1 MGLVVGFAPWIV
13 YWVLVGNAPFLLA
26 ILVSLALAVGG
37 MIVGRAKKLPGLTF
51 EIGTLGTFFLL
62 TILTLTVSRSFL
74 ERWLA
79 PLSYVGI
86 FAVVLIGVLI
96 GKPFIREFA
105 GIVQPTEVT
114 NTDLYLRI
122 TTVLTW
128 IWVAA
133 YGGMTASAAVPP
145 ILHGEQATL
154 LDADGVS
161 SFLFY
166 WVIPFSL
173 MGIAALVTR
182 MLPNKMVR
190 SQTPPAD
197 DESDLTDR

>member
-1 MGLVVGFAPWIV
+1 MGLLVGFAPWIV
-13 YWVLVGNAPFLLA
+13 YWVLVGNVPFLLA
-26 ILVSLALAVGG
+26 LLVSLSLAVGA
-37 MIVGRAKKLPGLTF
+37 MIVGRIKKLPGLTF
-51 EIGTLGTFFLL
+51 EIGTLGTFFFL
-62 TILTLTVSRSFL
+62 TVLTLTASKSFL

-79 PLSYVGI
+79 PLSYAGI

-96 GKPFIREFA
+96 GKPFVREFA
-105 GIVQPTEVT
+105 NIVQPAEVT

-145 ILHGEQATL
+145 IVHGKDATL
-154 LDADGVS
+154 LDEDGAS
-161 SFLFY
+161 SFVFY
-166 WVIPFSL
+166 WVIPFAL

-182 MLPNKMVR
+182 LLPNRMIR
-190 SQTPPAD
+190 SSNP
-197 DESDLTDR
+197 

>member
-1 MGLVVGFAPWIV
+1 MGLLVGFAPWIV
-13 YWVLVGNAPFLLA
+13 YWVLVGNVPFLLA
-26 ILVSLALAVGG
+26 LLVSLSLAVGA
-37 MIVGRAKKLPGLTF
+37 MIVGRTKKLPGLTF
-51 EIGTLGTFFLL
+51 EIGTLGTFFFL
-62 TILTLTVSRSFL
+62 TILTLTASKSFL

-79 PLSYVGI
+79 PLSYAGI

-105 GIVQPTEVT
+105 NIVRPAEMT

-145 ILHGEQATL
+145 IVHGKDATL
-154 LDADGVS
+154 LDEDGAS
-161 SFLFY
+161 SFVFY
-166 WVIPFSL
+166 WVIPFAL

-182 MLPNKMVR
+182 LLPNRMIR
-190 SQTPPAD
+190 SSNP
-197 DESDLTDR
+197 

>member
-1 MGLVVGFAPWIV
+1 MGLLVGFAPWIV

-26 ILVSLALAVGG
+26 ILVSLSLAVGA

-51 EIGTLGTFFLL
+51 EIGTLGTFF
-62 TILTLTVSRSFL
+62 ILTVLTLNVSKSFL

-79 PLSYVGI
+79 PLSYAGI

-105 GIVQPTEVT
+105 NIVQPAEVT

-122 TTVLTW
+122 TTVPTW
-128 IWVAA
+128 IWGAA

-145 ILHGEQATL
+145 IVHGKDATL
-154 LDADGVS
+154 LDADGAA
-161 SFLFY
+161 SFVFY
-166 WVIPFSL
+166 WVIPFAL

-182 MLPNKMVR
+182 LLPNRMIR
-190 SQTPPAD
+190 SSTA
-197 DESDLTDR
+197 